1 MEAVLAEQ
9 TRAFLYA
16 ALLGMA
22 LGLFYDILRVVRLTL
37 GAGRLLTGLLD
48 LLFCFVCA
56 ASFFALALVF
66 CQGQVR
72 SYGLV
77 GVGLGGV
84 LYCIGP
90 SPFLLSLLRPLARF
104 LHGLPQKIQK
114 FLKKAR
120 PERGESK

>member
-9 TRAFLYA
+9 AQAFLYA

-22 LGLFYDILRVVRLTL
+22 LGLFYDILRVLRLTV

-48 LLFCFVCA
+48 FLFCFVCA
-56 ASFFALALVF
+56 AGFFALTLVF

-72 SYGLV
+72 SYGLA

-84 LYCIGP
+84 LYAIGP

-104 LHGLPQKIQK
+104 LHGLPRKIQD
-114 FLKKAR
+114 FLKKTW
-120 PERGESK
+120 PDRGESK